1 LFQGDAMFRLLGA
14 GALLAL
20 CACETTSP
28 TYSAANAPVYQPVP
42 VYRPTYYP
50 PTTGL
55 DPGYFSRIMPRVAPQ
70 RVVVQQDWMQYR
82 PIFR

>member
-28 TYSAANAPVYQPVP
+28 TYSAANAPVYQPV
-42 VYRPTYYP
+42 YYP
-50 PTTGL
+50 PPYL
-55 DPGYFSRIMPRVAPQ
+55 DPNMFQTPQVAPQ